1 MVKVSGI
8 VFSNDA
14 ALEYKENV
22 KGKIDKM
29 KAKIMAWQF
38 RGLSLSGKLQ
48 VTKTF
53 GISQLIYTMQVCEYT
68 ESDLIDIER
77 FIFGNLW
84 SKNVIQNRAP
94 IE

>member
-1 MVKVSGI
+1 
-8 VFSNDA
+8 
-14 ALEYKENV
+14 
-22 KGKIDKM
+22 M

-53 GISQLIYTMQVCEYT
+53 GISQLIYTMQVCEYK

-77 FIFGNLW
+77 IIFGNLW
-84 SKNVIQNRAP
+84 SKNVLQCKAP
-94 IE
+94 DRIKSSILKQ